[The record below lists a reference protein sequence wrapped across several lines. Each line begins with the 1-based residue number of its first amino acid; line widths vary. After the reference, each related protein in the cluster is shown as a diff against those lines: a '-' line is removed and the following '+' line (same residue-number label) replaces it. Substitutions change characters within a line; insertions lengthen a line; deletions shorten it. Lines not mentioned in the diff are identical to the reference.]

1 LKAND
6 YKLSLNC
13 FRTYAQDQRNRVSDP
28 DFADEIGEFSFI
40 NPVCA

>member
-1 LKAND
+1 MKAND

-28 DFADEIGEFSFI
+28 DFTDKIGDLSFK
-40 NPVCA
+40 NPVSA